1 MYDFTPT
8 NRTRSLGILK
18 KAVKT
23 KPRSP
28 DLIGTI
34 KIEEHTLKTI
44 VDHYKESG
52 ASTVTANLAGWVYP
66 DKQGKRITV
75 ELSPR
80 YQKRATV
87 QQFDLDDFHGE
98 SGLH

>member
-1 MYDFTPT
+1 MYD
-8 NRTRSLGILK
+8 RTSNNHSRSLGFLQ

-34 KIEEHTLKTI
+34 KIEEHTLKTL
-44 VDHYKESG
+44 VDHYKENG
-52 ASTVTANLAGWVYP
+52 GNLTANLAGWVYP

-87 QQFDLDDFHGE
+87 QEFDLDDFLGDSTSH
-98 SGLH
+98 

>member
-1 MYDFTPT
+1 MYDLTLT
-8 NRTRSLGILK
+8 NRTRSLGTLTRAK
-18 KAVKT
+18 KT

-34 KIEEHTLKTI
+34 RIEEHTLRAL
-44 VDHYKESG
+44 VDHYKEDGSL
-52 ASTVTANLAGWVYP
+52 TANLAGWVYP

-87 QQFDLDDFHGE
+87 QDFDLDEFLGDSTSH
-98 SGLH
+98 

>member
-1 MYDFTPT
+1 MYDHTA
-8 NRTRSLGILK
+8 NSHSRSLGILR
-18 KAVKT
+18 KAEKT

-34 KIEEHTLKTI
+34 KIEEHTLRTL
-44 VDHYKESG
+44 VEHYKESG
-52 ASTVTANLAGWVYP
+52 GSLTANLAGWVYAG
-66 DKQGKRITV
+66 KQGKQITV

-87 QQFDLDDFHGE
+87 ERFDIDDFL
-98 SGLH
+98 SDSTLQ

>member
-1 MYDFTPT
+1 MYDFIPA
-8 NRTRSLGILK
+8 NRTRSLGTLRK
-18 KAVKT
+18 NEKT

-28 DLIGTI
+28 DLVGTI
-34 KIEEHTLKTI
+34 KIEEHTLKTL

-52 ASTVTANLAGWVYP
+52 GSLTANLAGWFNA

-80 YQKRATV
+80 YQKRTAV
-87 QQFDLDDFHGE
+87 QQFDLDDFLGD
-98 SGLH
+98 STFQ

>member
-1 MYDFTPT
+1 MYDHTSNSRP
-8 NRTRSLGILK
+8 RSLGILK

-28 DLIGTI
+28 DLLGTI
-34 KIEEHTLKTI
+34 KIEEHTLRTL

-52 ASTVTANLAGWVYP
+52 SLTANLAGWVYP

-87 QQFDLDDFHGE
+87 QQFDLDDFVGD
-98 SGLH
+98 STFQ

>member
-1 MYDFTPT
+1 MYDHTA
-8 NRTRSLGILK
+8 NSHSRSLGILR

-23 KPRSP
+23 KPLSP

-34 KIEEHTLKTI
+34 KIEEHTLKTL

-52 ASTVTANLAGWVYP
+52 GSLTANLAGWVYP

-75 ELSPR
+75 CQSAP
-80 YQKRATV
+80 KI
-87 QQFDLDDFHGE
+87 DP
-98 SGLH
+98 

>member
-1 MYDFTPT
+1 MHDLAAT
-8 NRTRSLGILK
+8 NLSRSLGILK
-18 KAVKT
+18 KAEKT

-34 KIEEHTLKTI
+34 KIEEHTLKTL

-52 ASTVTANLAGWVYP
+52 SLTANLAGWVYA

-87 QQFDLDDFHGE
+87 QE
-98 SGLH
+98 